1 MQQVLIFPQIRRL
14 KICLVSII
22 ALAKLHAHASPMRP
36 SLGIWQYLFFDSL
49 IQHLVQGS
57 AFLNQLMHL
66 ASFVHVDHTSIS
78 EITFMITLWD
88 PVFLTSSFPQLK
100 MLQLMIYLWQ
110 HLLVLEG
117 MQVRS

>member
-57 AFLNQLMHL
+57 AFLNQLVHL
-66 ASFVHVDHTSIS
+66 ASFVHVDHTRIS
-78 EITFMITLWD
+78 GITFMITLVGPCFFD
-88 PVFLTSSFPQLK
+88 LILASAQDATAYDLHMAASF
-100 MLQLMIYLWQ
+100 IF
-110 HLLVLEG
+110 